1 MTLESE
7 VVQINNLPCTQGS
20 LVGSQA
26 PQVLWLRHKVN
37 VQPSLTLA
45 VGGTLIENS
54 LRQAFLISY
63 ANYSQFLMKSRPN
76 INISIEPGHE
86 ISNFKLK
93 AILDMQC
100 NLDFLSS

>member
-54 LRQAFLISY
+54 FRQAFLISY
-63 ANYSQFLMKSRPN
+63 ANYSQFLMKSN

-86 ISNFKLK
+86 ISNFK
-93 AILDMQC
+93 
-100 NLDFLSS
+100 